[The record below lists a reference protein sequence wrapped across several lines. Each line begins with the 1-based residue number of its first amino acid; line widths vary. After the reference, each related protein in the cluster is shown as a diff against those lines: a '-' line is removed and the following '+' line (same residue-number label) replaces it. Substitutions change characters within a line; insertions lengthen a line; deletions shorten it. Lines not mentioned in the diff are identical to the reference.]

1 MIDTPRVPPDFDSAD
16 AVYWLEING
25 MKGIKKAVIRMIK
38 NSDEDDEDDMENDQQ
53 FILFTNF
60 VKPNYC
66 A

>member
-1 MIDTPRVPPDFDSAD
+1 
-16 AVYWLEING
+16 
-25 MKGIKKAVIRMIK
+25 MIK